1 MATAN
6 NLVKKKEYME
16 NIMSACNYI
25 NQHYNEQLS
34 LENIAEI
41 SGFSKFHFTR
51 IFKQC
56 MGMTFY
62 ESEYN
67 GNCDELWIFF
77 A

>member
-41 SGFSKFHFTR
+41 QWF
-51 IFKQC
+51 FKIS
-56 MGMTFY
+56 FY
-62 ESEYN
+62 KNFQTMY
-67 GNCDELWIFF
+67 GNDIL
-77 A
+77 

>member
-41 SGFSKFHFTR
+41 SGFQNFILQEFSNNVW
-51 IFKQC
+51 
-56 MGMTFY
+56 
-62 ESEYN
+62 E
-67 GNCDELWIFF
+67 
-77 A
+77 